1 MDSHLIL
8 EKIDSC
14 LKDAKKHGLQKKGL
28 TFPIDPALVEDDELR
43 DICSRLASFFDMLN
57 EAFHYSEQLAQGNLQ
72 VNASR
77 ANIFTMSLKGL
88 HASLTHLTWQVNQV
102 AKGDLNQQVYFLGEF
117 SNSFNDMID
126 SLREKQILEQKL
138 KIITDVLG
146 EGLFLVD
153 SDGKIIFSNP
163 EALKLLGYTFNEIEG
178 ALIHIGIFKQLPDGT
193 IFQPGENPLCNA
205 IQIGND
211 YNESNGVFTCKS
223 GFMIPVMVS
232 SRPVYKNDTLDG
244 AVITF
249 RDITEQKKNLETLET
264 INRLLEKQALTDA
277 LTGIHNRMKFD
288 KILTSEIQ
296 RAQRNNSILS
306 LIIFDI
312 DHFKQVNDT
321 YGHSAGD
328 NVLIRLTRLITCN
341 IRVIDFFARWGGEEF
356 VVLSPGTGLDG
367 VIQLAEKLRGKVE
380 GYNFK
385 EPGKITLS
393 FGVTTFHDGDTD
405 TVLINRADNAL
416 YRAKESGR
424 NQVQYN

>member
-1 MDSHLIL
+1 M
-8 EKIDSC
+8 
-14 LKDAKKHGLQKKGL
+14 
-28 TFPIDPALVEDDELR
+28 
-43 DICSRLASFFDMLN
+43 
-57 EAFHYSEQLAQGNLQ
+57 
-72 VNASR
+72 
-77 ANIFTMSLKGL
+77 
-88 HASLTHLTWQVNQV
+88 
-102 AKGDLNQQVYFLGEF
+102 
-117 SNSFNDMID
+117 
-126 SLREKQILEQKL
+126 
-138 KIITDVLG
+138 
-146 EGLFLVD
+146 
-153 SDGKIIFSNP
+153 
-163 EALKLLGYTFNEIEG
+163 KLLGYTFNEIEG
-178 ALIHIGIFKQLPDGT
+178 ALIHNGIFKQLPDGT
-193 IFQPGENPLCNA
+193 IFQPGENPLWNA

-223 GFMIPVMVS
+223 GFMIPVMIS

-249 RDITEQKKNLETLET
+249 RDITEQKKNLESLET

-296 RAQRNNSILS
+296 RAQRNNSVLS

-328 NVLIRLTRLITCN
+328 NVLIRLTRLITSN

-356 VVLSPGTGLDG
+356 VVLSPGTDLDG
-367 VIQLAEKLRGKVE
+367 AIQLAEKLRGKVE

-405 TVLINRADNAL
+405 TVLINRADDAL

-424 NQVQYN
+424 NQVQYNK